1 MENPL
6 RKYLSEIG
14 LSLSQLGN
22 ELQKQA
28 QSNQPMNIHSQV
40 KQTMDNL
47 TYYLHNLNADLDAYR
62 YNLIKDG
69 ESNLNLIGIE
79 SLKGAL
85 HHLLNV
91 GSYTHNGESSSP
103 TAELY
108 KMMFRLI
115 LFIGLWQKGHKAQKN
130 TSLTKSRIKT
140 DEESNLHIIRIGN
153 AHGILL
159 NTSQ

>member
-14 LSLSQLGN
+14 FVLSQFGN

-47 TYYLHNLNADLDAYR
+47 TYYLHNLNSDLDACR
-62 YNLIKDG
+62 YKLIKDG
-69 ESNLNLIGIE
+69 ECNLNLIDIE

-85 HHLLNV
+85 HHLLNG

-108 KMMFRLI
+108 NMIFLIDSLYRLM
-115 LFIGLWQKGHKAQKN
+115 
-130 TSLTKSRIKT
+130 
-140 DEESNLHIIRIGN
+140 
-153 AHGILL
+153 AHGTQGSKEYIFDKI
-159 NTSQ
+159 TEKDR